1 MFFKINLLY
10 KLKKINYLL
19 FYKYYKHT
27 QRQTN
32 THKDKQTT
40 TTNKMDTSSSTSNTE
55 QTQTP
60 INTQKNKENKEKKKD
75 KSKNKKK
82 NRCAFKGCKK
92 KLTLA
97 TVTCKCDKRFC
108 GIHRQQER
116 HQCPVI
122 KTLNTAQIMQKCG
135 LGGGTFSKLEVI

>member
-1 MFFKINLLY
+1 MN
-10 KLKKINYLL
+10 
-19 FYKYYKHT
+19 
-27 QRQTN
+27 
-32 THKDKQTT
+32 
-40 TTNKMDTSSSTSNTE
+40 TSSLNTE
-55 QTQTP
+55 QTHV
-60 INTQKNKENKEKKKD
+60 NTVKDKENKEKKKD
-75 KSKNKKK
+75 KTKSKKK

-97 TVTCKCDKRFC
+97 TVTCKCKKRFC

-122 KTLNTAQIMQKCG
+122 KTLDTSQIMQKCG